1 MAQATQN
8 VRRLSSELTLL
19 KHEVRSLRSL
29 LVSVAGEDREGSYRP
44 EFVRELRRAARQ
56 KPNRAFRSARSF
68 LDELRRT

>member
-8 VRRLSSELTLL
+8 VRRLSNELTSL

-56 KPNRAFRSARSF
+56 KPNRAFINAHS
-68 LDELRRT
+68 LLGELRRA